1 MMTKRWNIVLSGYPR
16 AGKTTLA
23 KRLVADRPSFA
34 MIGVDDLRLLLFNEA
49 YPCRDEFLIYSMLAE
64 TRDDLLERGY
74 SVVIDST
81 APNNATREFLL
92 QTRVKS
98 VNRLLII
105 FHVRREILIKRN
117 MEKFGNTDAITAWD
131 ARWEEPAGNIPIF
144 KFKNNTPE
152 EFNSCYALLNEL
164 LESETHPYKLEFY
177 PVTPL
182 RKIRGAFEILMKK
195 KRE

>member
-1 MMTKRWNIVLSGYPR
+1 MIKGWNIVLSGYPR
-16 AGKTTLA
+16 AGKPTLA

-34 MIGVDDLRLLLFNEA
+34 MIGVDDLRLLLFNEV

-105 FHVRREILIKRN
+105 FHTRREILIKRN

-131 ARWEEPAGNIPIF
+131 ARWEEPGGNIPIF
-144 KFKNNTPE
+144 KFKNNAPE

-177 PVTPL
+177 PAAPL
-182 RKIRGAFEILMKK
+182 RKIREAFEILMKK